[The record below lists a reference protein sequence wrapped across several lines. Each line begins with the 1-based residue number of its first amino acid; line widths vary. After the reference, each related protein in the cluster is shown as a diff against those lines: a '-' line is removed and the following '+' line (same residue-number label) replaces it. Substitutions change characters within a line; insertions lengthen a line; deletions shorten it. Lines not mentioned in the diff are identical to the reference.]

1 VTKQKDGRYEG
12 ELRTLSVRA
21 PISIVP
27 IADKS
32 AENKPDFRVDSNGAE
47 LGAGWARTS
56 QRTGNE
62 YISLSLA
69 APELGP
75 KTLYANLVRANGAD
89 EVYHLIWNPAD

>member
-21 PISIVP
+21 AITITPVAEKM
-27 IADKS
+27 AD
-32 AENKPDFRVDSNGAE
+32 NQPDFRVDSNGAE
-47 LGAGWARTS
+47 IGAGWARTS
-56 QRTGNE
+56 QRSGNE

-75 KTLYANLVRANGAD
+75 KTLYANLIRANGED
-89 EVYHLIWNPAD
+89 HVYHLIWNPAE